1 MDNIAKL
8 ALYALLIFIIVFGLI
23 MYVVAYDEGDDEG
36 DSDDEESE
44 KEEEE
49 EETTTPTTP
58 STTYGTSGRT
68 TSTNYSTKKLDE
80 STAVDPNTMVYCLN
94 NDGTCDKMAFGECN
108 DDHQETYLTLSDC
121 NNANTTY
128 YGYCLIDDNCEEMN
142 VEDRNTGCKQSD
154 GKQWF
159 EEKLNCEESLYTKYC
174 KDDDGECI
182 KIRTDEDAYKTSCN
196 TPDTLYDSQSSCI
209 SSA

>member
-1 MDNIAKL
+1 MDNIVKL

-36 DSDDEESE
+36 DSEEEES
-44 KEEEE
+44 E
-49 EETTTPTTP
+49 EETTTSTTP

-142 VEDRNTGCKQSD
+142 VEDRNADCKQSD

-174 KDDDGECI
+174 KHDGECI
-182 KIRTDEDAYKTSCN
+182 KIRTDRDTDLTSCD

>member
-1 MDNIAKL
+1 MDNIVKL

-23 MYVVAYDEGDDEG
+23 MYVVAYDEGDSE
-36 DSDDEESE
+36 DEES
-44 KEEEE
+44 E
-49 EETTTPTTP
+49 EETTTTTPTTPTTPTTTP

-128 YGYCLIDDNCEEMN
+128 YGYCLIDDNCEIMD
-142 VEDRNTGCKQSD
+142 VEDRNTDCKQSD

-159 EEKLNCEESLYTKYC
+159 EEQVTCEASL
-174 KDDDGECI
+174 
-182 KIRTDEDAYKTSCN
+182 
-196 TPDTLYDSQSSCI
+196 Q
-209 SSA
+209 

>member
-49 EETTTPTTP
+49 EEETTTSTTP

-142 VEDRNTGCKQSD
+142 VEDRNTDCKQSD

-174 KDDDGECI
+174 KHDGECI
-182 KIRTDEDAYKTSCN
+182 KIRTDRDTDLTSCD

>member
-36 DSDDEESE
+36 DSDDEGES
-44 KEEEE
+44 EEEE

>member
-1 MDNIAKL
+1 MDNIVKL

-23 MYVVAYDEGDDEG
+23 MYVVAYDEGDSE
-36 DSDDEESE
+36 DEESE
-44 KEEEE
+44 EETTTTATTP
-49 EETTTPTTP
+49 TTTPTTP

-128 YGYCLIDDNCEEMN
+128 YGYCLIDDNCEIMD
-142 VEDRNTGCKQSD
+142 VEDRNTDCKQSD

-159 EEKLNCEESLYTKYC
+159 EEQVTCEASL
-174 KDDDGECI
+174 
-182 KIRTDEDAYKTSCN
+182 
-196 TPDTLYDSQSSCI
+196 Q
-209 SSA
+209 

>member
-36 DSDDEESE
+36 DSDDEGES
-44 KEEEE
+44 EEEE

-80 STAVDPNTMVYCLN
+80 STAVDSNTMVYCLN

-142 VEDRNTGCKQSD
+142 VEDRNADCKQSD

-159 EEKLNCEESLYTKYC
+159 EEELNCEESLYTKYC
-174 KDDDGECI
+174 KDDGECI
-182 KIRTDEDAYKTSCN
+182 KIRTDRDTYLTSCD